1 MKIPRSIKN
10 VKRIQKK
17 GDKKRFAHLTSEAAS
32 RNDTSAVSSVSKKRS
47 FGAKTSRTGGSSSGR
62 SPLSRTSRPFQK
74 NTLGKS
80 SSFKEAPRAPRT
92 PRSTQK
98 STLPEGYERLE
109 RYLAHAGIASRRE
122 AKDMIAKG
130 LVTVNG
136 KIITEAGYGIQVA
149 HDQVACD
156 QQHIVAKETFLL
168 YKPRGIETNATQAGS
183 SDIHTR
189 YPKLKHL
196 APIGRLD
203 KDSEGLILLSNDGTL
218 ARALTQQHGHV
229 EKEYEVTVREDVSD
243 QAIQQM
249 SEGIILDGEP
259 TLPALVARRGRH
271 TFSIVLKE
279 GRKHQIRRMCD
290 ACHLTVTE
298 LVRVRI
304 GHLLIRG
311 MIAGN
316 VKYVPPEEV
325 QRLKETHS

>member
-1 MKIPRSIKN
+1 MKIPRHIKN

-17 GDKKRFAHLTSEAAS
+17 GDKKRFAHLTSPHESPA
-32 RNDTSAVSSVSKKRS
+32 DTAPEKK
-47 FGAKTSRTGGSSSGR
+47 
-62 SPLSRTSRPFQK
+62 
-74 NTLGKS
+74 N
-80 SSFKEAPRAPRT
+80 SSFKKGSFSRNKGLRTTPRASLRPQTQKKGLVTKDITPRT
-92 PRSTQK
+92 PRITQK

-122 AKDMIAKG
+122 AKDMITKG

-136 KIITEAGYGIQVA
+136 KIITESGFGIRPDKDAVA
-149 HDQVACD
+149 FD
-156 QQHIVAKETFLL
+156 QQKVVAKETFLL
-168 YKPRGIETNATQAGS
+168 YKPRGIETNATQTGS
-183 SDIHTR
+183 SDIHSR

-218 ARALTQQHGHV
+218 ARALTQQEGHV

-243 QAIQQM
+243 QALQQM
-249 SEGIILDGEP
+249 SDGIMLDGEP
-259 TLPALVARRGRH
+259 TLPAMVERRGRH
-271 TFSIVLKE
+271 TFSIILKE

-316 VKYVPPEEV
+316 VKYVNPEDV
-325 QRLKETHS
+325 HRLKESNS